1 MLCDDL
7 EGGVGVCERVPEGG
21 DTCIGIA
28 DSLPCTAETNT
39 RL

>member
-7 EGGVGVCERVPEGG
+7 EGGTGYVREVPEGG
-21 DTCIGIA
+21 DIRIPVA
-28 DSLPCTAETNT
+28 DSLPCTAETNI